1 MRYLIAVSLIW
12 SLSFGL
18 IGVRFGG
25 IDSNFLGFAR
35 LAIALPFFL
44 PFLKLSGLPA
54 KTLFSLLAIGAIQY
68 GVMYAALFHSFK
80 YLQGHEV
87 ALLTVFTPFFVV
99 VFHSLMVR
107 SWNSI
112 FYLSSILA
120 LAGGAWIYLPAE
132 FNAPLKGIL
141 WMQLSNAAFAL
152 GQVWYVRCKP
162 VERSDLSLY
171 AIPFIGAV
179 MLTAVTT
186 TLSQGWSDV
195 PVLDQSQWLAL
206 LYLGAIASGLC
217 FFWWNKG
224 ATQVNAGT
232 LAAMNNFKIPLAVV
246 VSVVVFKE
254 QASLIALLGGG
265 FLILL
270 GVWAAARKGL
280 KDKQASP
287 ETKSSAVNE
296 L

>member
-18 IGVRFGG
+18 ISVRFGG
-25 IDSNFLGFAR
+25 IDSNLLGFAR
-35 LAIALPFFL
+35 LAIALPIFL
-44 PFLKLSGLPA
+44 PFLKLGGLQLS
-54 KTLFSLLAIGAIQY
+54 TIGSLLLIGAIQY

-99 VFHSLMVR
+99 LFHSLMSR
-107 SWNSI
+107 TWNSL
-112 FYLSSILA
+112 FYLSAVLA

-132 FNAPLKGIL
+132 FNAPLLGIL

-162 VERSDLSLY
+162 ANRTDLSLY
-171 AIPFIGAV
+171 AIPFTGAV
-179 MLTAVTT
+179 ALTAVTT
-186 TLSQGWSDV
+186 SLSAGWADLRI
-195 PVLDQSQWLAL
+195 LDASQWSAL

-224 ATQVNAGT
+224 ATLVNPGV
-232 LAAMNNFKIPLAVV
+232 LAAMNNLKIPLAVM
-246 VSVVVFKE
+246 VSVIVFRE
-254 QASLIALLGGG
+254 QASPYALVGGG
-265 FLILL
+265 ILILA
-270 GVWAAARKGL
+270 GIY
-280 KDKQASP
+280 
-287 ETKSSAVNE
+287 SAMSKNPGRA
-296 L
+296 

>member
-18 IGVRFGG
+18 INVRFGG
-25 IDSNFLGFAR
+25 IDSNFLSFAR
-35 LAIALPFFL
+35 LAIAFAFFL
-44 PFLKLSGLPA
+44 PFLRFTGLSA
-54 KTLFSLLAIGAIQY
+54 KSLVSLLAIGCIQY

-99 VFHSLMVR
+99 VFHSLLAK
-107 SWNSI
+107 SWNSV
-112 FYLSSILA
+112 FYISALLA

-152 GQVWYVRCKP
+152 GQVWYVRSKP
-162 VERSDLSLY
+162 ADRTDLSLY
-171 AIPFIGAV
+171 ALPFAGAAI
-179 MLTAVTT
+179 LTCILTT
-186 TLSQGWSDV
+186 ISNGWSDLSR
-195 PVLDQSQWLAL
+195 LDQSQWLAL

-224 ATQVNAGT
+224 ATLVNAGA
-232 LAAMNNFKIPLAVV
+232 LAAMNNLKIPLAVV
-246 VSVVVFKE
+246 VSIIVFKE
-254 QASLIALLGGG
+254 ETSLIALAGGG
-265 FLILL
+265 MLIFF
-270 GVWAAARKGL
+270 GIFTAIRR
-280 KDKQASP
+280 DKQ
-287 ETKSSAVNE
+287 SSDSTIP
-296 L
+296 